1 MSPKTQF
8 DRFAGDYERILNES
22 VAVSGED
29 SAYFSEYKALYLKR
43 LLTPTF
49 SGKILEFGCGIG
61 LLSGFLKKHLPAIR
75 IDGFDVSCDSIQKV
89 NPVLA
94 RQGFFTSDSTRLSRD
109 YQLIVAANVLHH
121 IQRKERQKVIR
132 ELADRLVRG
141 GRLVIFEHNPANPAT
156 RWVVERCPF
165 DHDAVLL
172 PPSETCGY
180 TNGAGL
186 AVARRDYIVF
196 MPRFLAWLRPVEP
209 SIAWLP
215 VGAQYVVVAQKNSR
229 HDNTD

>member
-8 DRFAGDYERILNES
+8 DRFAGDYERILTKS
-22 VAVSGED
+22 VAASGED

-43 LLTPTF
+43 VLTSTF

-75 IDGFDVSCDSIQKV
+75 IDGFDVSHDSIQKV
-89 NPVLA
+89 NPVLVG
-94 RQGFFTSDSTRLSRD
+94 QGFFTSDSARLSHD

-121 IQRKERQKVIR
+121 IQLEERQNVIR
-132 ELADRLVRG
+132 ELADRLAYG
-141 GRLVIFEHNPANPAT
+141 GSLVVFEHNPANPVT

-172 PPSETCGY
+172 PPSEICGY
-180 TNGAGL
+180 ANAAGL
-186 AVARRDYIVF
+186 VVARRDYIVF
-196 MPRFLAWLRPVEP
+196 MPRFLAWLRPMEP
-209 SIAWLP
+209 WIAWLP
-215 VGAQYVVVAQKNSR
+215 AGAQYVVVAQKNSR
-229 HDNTD
+229 HDKTD